1 MPGGVCASQPLPPL
15 FRPIWGPGGPE
26 APPRA
31 TLVIGVVGYL
41 RFLGARIDGVKGGME
56 KVKRDVQDVKLD
68 TKETKL
74 DIKAL
79 LGRQHHLEL

>member
-1 MPGGVCASQPLPPL
+1 
-15 FRPIWGPGGPE
+15 
-26 APPRA
+26 
-31 TLVIGVVGYL
+31 
-41 RFLGARIDGVKGGME
+41 ME

-79 LGRQHHLEL
+79 LGRQHDLEL